1 MASCKTIVI
10 TQERN
15 NSWLHCWQNNTNG
28 VSEKFLDS
36 KNNLKSN
43 NKIIHGHQEFRL
55 FEHEP
60 PVLLAQPL
68 Q

>member
-1 MASCKTIVI
+1 MASCKTTAIM
-10 TQERN
+10 QERN

-28 VSEKFLDS
+28 GSEKFLDS
-36 KNNLKSN
+36 KSESN
-43 NKIIHGHQEFRL
+43 NKIIHGHQEFGL
-55 FEHEP
+55 FERKP